1 MIAHDVSLFSLSHMA
16 VVPAAATAAAAADG
30 SVHHASPAG
39 ALDVEFHLEGCP
51 KMRLK
56 RSSSDEII
64 IVSLSR
70 PSSTSSHS
78 IVLANVSKASFQA
91 DTSMRPAL
99 TAAGDFPRSL
109 SCLVSCYTHH
119 ALLLLN
125 FDDVFVLLICF
136 NSQCHCDL

>member
-1 MIAHDVSLFSLSHMA
+1 MA
-16 VVPAAATAAAAADG
+16 VVPAAAAAAAAADG
-30 SVHHASPAG
+30 SLHHASPAG
-39 ALDVEFHLEGCP
+39 TSSDVEFHLEGCP

-125 FDDVFVLLICF
+125 LVDVFVLLICF
-136 NSQCHCDL
+136 NSECHRDL

>member
-16 VVPAAATAAAAADG
+16 VVPAAAATAAAADG

-64 IVSLSR
+64 IVSLPR
-70 PSSTSSHS
+70 PSSTSSHSNSASAPS
-78 IVLANVSKASFQA
+78 IVLANVSKASFAA
-91 DTSMRPAL
+91 DASMRPAL
-99 TAAGDFPRSL
+99 TAAGNSLFRFPAPF
-109 SCLVSCYTHH
+109 LVLHIIFC
-119 ALLLLN
+119 
-125 FDDVFVLLICF
+125 
-136 NSQCHCDL
+136 CH